1 MGKLDEA
8 RIAFK
13 QIAESAANLWDE
25 WENIIAEREP
35 NDKQDE
41 IILHQKHLRDYKSMW
56 PEKLKTVFAWKDEP
70 QAFIET
76 VFEYAA
82 SNPAILL
89 TLSRKIFGENLT
101 PLSERYFSTNE
112 KGIVNL
118 FKGRN

>member
-8 RIAFK
+8 RVAFK

-25 WENIIAEREP
+25 WKSIEEEQEP
-35 NDKQDE
+35 NDKQAE
-41 IILHQKHLRDYKSMW
+41 VILYQKHLEDYKSMW

-118 FKGRN
+118 FKRRN